1 MGLRS
6 EKGFALVWA
15 AIVLSVM
22 LLCLSAAIELGR
34 MHYIAAGTQGA
45 ADAAALAGAM
55 TGVVIEEKDP
65 RGRVVSRQ
73 VVLPEQDVKAAVER
87 TLREYVSEI
96 APGENNPRLES
107 WRVSVDQTKCVV
119 SVDARVES
127 VNYMPFVQRMWFAS
141 RHGEAQACPVALL
154 LQVTPPVV
162 YVGPGQTA
170 SVRVTARMSNGTTKD
185 VTAQASYVPGDPA
198 VARIPVPGLIA
209 GVASGTAYVEV
220 SWEGLTTT
228 CNVVVGATGLDIM
241 PRPLDLWQGTEVSL
255 WVVYRKEDGS
265 AQDVT
270 QEASCRIADP
280 SIATVVGPGRLCA
293 VREGTT
299 VLEARWG
306 SHSTQCTVRVL
317 ASVSWLEVDP
327 AAMTLRV
334 GERRQLR
341 VWAVAGDGSRV
352 DVTGACSYSSSDP
365 LIAWVSSDGVVTA
378 GYRRGTARITASY
391 GGKSGTCRVDV
402 VALPTRVEVVPS
414 QVELYVGGEGRVRAF
429 AYYPDGSQEEV
440 TGTAT
445 WASSNTGVAEVSGSG
460 VLRGVSAGSCTVS
473 ASYMGRQGICQV
485 LVRSRYVRL
494 EVVPAQV
501 ELGVGEAVGL
511 RVWAVAVDGSRVEVT
526 SQASYRSSNSAV
538 ASVAPGGQVTAR
550 APGRC
555 TITASW
561 EGLSGE
567 CQVTVVARKLAGVGI
582 QPPSLWMSVGQVRE
596 IRVYAYY
603 SDGSRVDV
611 TGAAQYW
618 TSNSRVAVAGPGYV
632 SAVGPGQ
639 CTVTAQYGGKTGTC
653 YVSVG
658 SPWWPPR
665 PPRPLWPQ
673 LLFRPQV
680 LQRNTAGTA
689 RSGGCQGAIPSS
701 S

>member
-1 MGLRS
+1 MQLRS

-45 ADAAALAGAM
+45 ADAASLAGAM

-65 RGRVVSRQ
+65 RGRVVNRQ
-73 VVLPEQDVKAAVER
+73 VVLPEADVRAAVER

-96 APGENNPRLES
+96 APGEDNPKLES
-107 WRVSVDQTKCVV
+107 WRVSVDQGRCVV

-127 VNYMPFVQRMWFAS
+127 VNYMPFVQRMWHVS
-141 RHGEAQACPVALL
+141 RHGEAQVYPVALSIR
-154 LQVTPPVV
+154 VTPAVV
-162 YVGPGQTA
+162 YLGVGQTV
-170 SVRVTARMSNGTTKD
+170 SVRVTASMSDGTTRD
-185 VTAQASYVPGDPA
+185 VTAQARYVPSDPA
-198 VARIPVPGLIA
+198 VVRVSGPGMLEGA
-209 GVASGTAYVEV
+209 ASGTTYVEV

-241 PRPLDLWQGTEVSL
+241 PRPLDLWQGTEVPF

-280 SIATVVGPGRLCA
+280 SIARVVGPGRLRA

-306 SHSTQCTVRVL
+306 NHSTQCTVRVL

-327 AAMTLRV
+327 VAMTLKV

-341 VWAVAGDGSRV
+341 VWAVASDGSRV

-378 GYRRGTARITASY
+378 GYRQGTARITASY
-391 GGKSGTCRVDV
+391 GGKSGICRVDV

-414 QVELYVGGEGRVRAF
+414 QVELYVGGQGRVRAF
-429 AYYPDGSQEEV
+429 AYYPDGSQEDV
-440 TGTAT
+440 SGAAT

-460 VLRGVSAGSCTVS
+460 FLRGVGAGSCTVS
-473 ASYMGRQGICQV
+473 ASYMGKQGICQV
-485 LVRSRYVRL
+485 RVKSRYVRL
-494 EVVPAQV
+494 EVAPAQV
-501 ELGVGEAVGL
+501 ELAVGEAVGL
-511 RVWAVAVDGSRVEVT
+511 RVWAVAADGSRVEVT
-526 SQASYRSSNSAV
+526 RQASYRSSNPAV
-538 ASVAPGGQVTAR
+538 ASVAPGGGITAR
-550 APGRC
+550 APGQC

-567 CQVTVVARKLAGVGI
+567 CQVRVVTRRLTSVSI
-582 QPPSLWMSVGQVRE
+582 QPSSLWMSVGQVRS

-611 TGAAQYW
+611 TEAAQYG

-632 SAVGPGQ
+632 SALGRGQ

-658 SPWWPPR
+658 SWWWPPEPPWPPR
-665 PPRPLWPQ
+665 PRPFFSP
-673 LLFRPQV
+673 
-680 LQRNTAGTA
+680 
-689 RSGGCQGAIPSS
+689 
-701 S
+701 